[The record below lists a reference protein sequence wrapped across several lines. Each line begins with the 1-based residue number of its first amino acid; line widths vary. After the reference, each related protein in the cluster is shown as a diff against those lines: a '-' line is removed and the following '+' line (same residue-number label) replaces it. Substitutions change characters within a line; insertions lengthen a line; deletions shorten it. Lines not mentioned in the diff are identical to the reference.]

1 MLVDGNPLSVRGVN
15 SVGLARRGFSDTR
28 LAAVKQM
35 HRLLYR
41 QGKTL
46 ADARA
51 AIASLATDTPE
62 AAADVA
68 LMNEFLANAGRGIAR

>member
-1 MLVDGNPLSVRGVN
+1 
-15 SVGLARRGFSDTR
+15 
-28 LAAVKQM
+28 M

-51 AIASLATDTPE
+51 AIAALASDTHE
-62 AAADVA
+62 AAADIA
-68 LMNEFLANAGRGIAR
+68 LMNDFLANVERGIAR